1 MEKLEAKVLNLD
13 FSTLKLPFKISDRD
27 KSLVE
32 AFKELAPLYW
42 CLAEDYPA
50 KVKLMLALNH
60 WMNVPMALLDIS
72 KLVENKRLSSTL
84 SKYINNLTSRI
95 S

>member
-1 MEKLEAKVLNLD
+1 MVNLETKVLNLD
-13 FSTLKLPFKISDRD
+13 FSTLTLPSKISERD

-60 WMNVPMALLDIS
+60 WMNVPMALLDMT
-72 KLVENKRLSSTL
+72 KLVENKRLSSAL
-84 SKYINNLTSRI
+84 SKYLNHLTSRF

>member
-1 MEKLEAKVLNLD
+1 MENLEAKVLNLD
-13 FSTLKLPFKISDRD
+13 FSTLKLPSKISERD

-50 KVKLMLALNH
+50 KVKLILALNH
-60 WMNVPMALLDIS
+60 WMNVPMALLDMA
-72 KLVENKRLSSTL
+72 KLVENKRLSSAL
-84 SKYINNLTSRI
+84 SKYLNHLTSRF